1 MNDGKMSFSSDFW
14 TLIEL
19 QWIVF
24 NHVISEITVSCR
36 SFVLPVSPIEVAR
49 PLLQTPIQ
57 FAGTVFMIAPFPL
70 GEVRTSLRTF
80 FVVMN
85 KDARQFYLSSDPR

>member
-1 MNDGKMSFSSDFW
+1 MNDRKMSFSSDFW

-57 FAGTVFMIAPFPL
+57 FAGIHDCPFPP
-70 GEVRTSLRTF
+70 GWGANFAQNF
-80 FVVMN
+80 FC
-85 KDARQFYLSSDPR
+85 SHE